1 MDVQPPEGVSQRR
14 GASRWISSVA
24 VAAFVAAL
32 GLVSVRSLRAP
43 DTSAQHGK
51 PIPQAASAPP
61 DKDRA
66 EVRVAAA
73 RAIARSLA
81 PLPSRRLPE
90 RTPQDAKLFQLATA
104 LRAPGATLENP
115 CTEWAGPF
123 CARTT
128 LEPFFSALD
137 GLRRGKDSAPV
148 TVAAFGNSL
157 IAGDRIVDI
166 VRDNLVRMFGDG
178 GRGLLLVDR
187 IADYGPRNRTGTSAE
202 GWAVYTVGDV
212 KPPPV
217 PMGLSGVAHVSD
229 TARAQSRFRLQGE
242 TQGTLFWVDKG
253 AGPIELRVDGERLVQ
268 TTPRDDGRGQLT
280 RFTLPADAE
289 KLELIAHRK
298 GTVIQGLAL
307 DRPGP
312 GVVLDTMGVPAADSS
327 LFLQAKEELVTE
339 QLRSRAP
346 ALVLV
351 MLGGN
356 EVKRLQWG
364 RSTFEKV
371 ERDMRRFL
379 QRVKRA
385 APASACLMVGPLDAV
400 LGPDASRPFQQR
412 ADLEEVIELQR
423 KISLEEGCA
432 FFDMFA
438 AMGGTGAIERF
449 HARGLVHDDLVH
461 PKGDGL
467 DLLGALL
474 VDSLLRAWSETPRA
488 EQPYALA
495 EAWARLVGEDLLP
508 HEVQPWRQAP
518 LVALLPGASRDPM
531 TEGIQR
537 VLAVTRAWTP
547 RSEEARWLIL
557 DPAASHAPPHSI
569 ATAGPVNLRCASLV
583 AASDAAR
590 SGAPCLPVALPPLP
604 PDLQDPLDR
613 GVTVGA
619 WLLAELVRHDSLPA
633 VRRTR

>member
-1 MDVQPPEGVSQRR
+1 MDVQPPQGVPQR
-14 GASRWISSVA
+14 GVASRWISTIA
-24 VAAFVAAL
+24 VASVVAAIA
-32 GLVSVRSLRAP
+32 LVSVRSL
-43 DTSAQHGK
+43 SATDPAHHGG
-51 PIPQAASAPP
+51 PVQAAPSVQEG
-61 DKDRA
+61 DRA

-90 RTPQDAKLFQLATA
+90 RTAQDAKLFQLAAA
-104 LRAPGATLENP
+104 LRAPGSAVENP

-128 LEPFFSALD
+128 LDPFFSALD
-137 GLRRGKDSAPV
+137 GLRSGKDSSRV

-157 IAGDRIVDI
+157 IAGDRIVDL
-166 VRDNLVRMFGDG
+166 VRDNLVRTFGDG

-187 IADYGPRNRTGTSAE
+187 IADYGPRTRTGTWAD
-202 GWAVYTVGDV
+202 GWKVYTVGDV

-229 TARAQSRFRLQGE
+229 VPRARSRFSLHGE
-242 TQGTLFWVDKG
+242 TRGTLFWVDKG
-253 AGPIELRVDGERLVQ
+253 AGPIELRVDDELLVQ
-268 TTPRDDGRGQLT
+268 TTPRDDGHGQLT
-280 RFTLPADAE
+280 AFTLPPDAE
-289 KLELIAHRK
+289 KLELIAHKR

-327 LFLQAKEELVTE
+327 LFLQAQEEMVSE

-371 ERDMRRFL
+371 ERDLRRFL
-379 QRVKRA
+379 QRIKQA
-385 APASACLMVGPLDAV
+385 APGSACLMVGPLDAV
-400 LGPDASRPFQQR
+400 LGPTAARPFQQR
-412 ADLEEVIELQR
+412 EDLHEVIELQR
-423 KISLEEGCA
+423 KISLQEGCA
-432 FFDMFA
+432 FYDMFA
-438 AMGGTGAIERF
+438 AMGGTGSIERF
-449 HARGLVHDDLVH
+449 HTRGLVHDDLVH
-461 PKGDGL
+461 PRGAGL

-474 VDSLLRAWSETPRA
+474 VDSLLRSWSEAPRA

-518 LVALLPGASRDPM
+518 PVALLPSDSRDPL

-557 DPAASHAPPHSI
+557 EPGAPHDPPHAI
-569 ATAGPVNLRCASLV
+569 ATAGPVNLRCAALV
-583 AASDAAR
+583 PASAAAR
-590 SGAPCLPVALPPLP
+590 SGAPCLPVTLPPLP

-619 WLLAELVRHDSLPA
+619 WLLAELVRHDSLSA
-633 VRRTR
+633 ARSAR